1 MAFARI
7 LFYDADVSAWQ
18 IARMSLCQHTLRV
31 SRRSCEVVMYSASDL
46 RKGLKIL
53 WEGQPYEIV
62 EFQFVKPGKGAAMYK
77 CRVRHILQGNTI
89 EKTFREVDS
98 FAKPDLEGREL
109 QFSYEDGGQ
118 FVFSDPDT
126 YEEFRVDGD
135 VLGRNRLLLADTMT
149 VDVLFYNGK
158 AVEVTLPIFV
168 EKVIVETEPGF
179 KGNTATNTYKPAK
192 VEGGYEIQVPLF
204 INEGDNVR
212 IDTRTGEYA
221 DRVAK
226 K

>member
-1 MAFARI
+1 MP
-7 LFYDADVSAWQ
+7 VSKQ
-18 IARMSLCQHTLRV
+18 TLRV
-31 SRRSCEVVMYSASDL
+31 SRRVCEVNMYSASDL

-77 CRVRHILQGNTI
+77 CRVRHMLQGNTI

-98 FAKPDLEGREL
+98 FEKPDLESREL

-126 YEEFRVDGD
+126 YEESRVDGD
-135 VLGRNRLLLADTMT
+135 VLGRNALLLSDTME

-158 AVEVTLPIFV
+158 AVAVTLPIFV
-168 EKVIVETEPGF
+168 EKVIIETEPGF

-192 VEGGYEIQVPLF
+192 VEGGFEIQVPLF

>member
-1 MAFARI
+1 
-7 LFYDADVSAWQ
+7 
-18 IARMSLCQHTLRV
+18 
-31 SRRSCEVVMYSASDL
+31 MYNASDL

-77 CRVRHILQGNTI
+77 CRVRHMLQGNTI

-98 FAKPDLEGREL
+98 FGKPDLESKEL
-109 QFSYEDGGQ
+109 TFSYANGDQ
-118 FVFSDPDT
+118 YVFSDPDT
-126 YEEFRVDGD
+126 FEEFLVEGE
-135 VLGRNRLLLADTMT
+135 VLGRNKLLLSDNMHC
-149 VDVLFYNGK
+149 DVLFYNGK

-168 EKVIVETEPGF
+168 EKVVVETEPGF
-179 KGNTATNTYKPAK
+179 KGNTATNTFKPAK
-192 VEGGYEIQVPLF
+192 VEGGYELQVPLF
-204 INEGDNVR
+204 INVGDNIR

>member
-1 MAFARI
+1 
-7 LFYDADVSAWQ
+7 
-18 IARMSLCQHTLRV
+18 MSLK
-31 SRRSCEVVMYSASDL
+31 ASDL

-53 WEGQPYEIV
+53 WDGQPYEIT

-77 CRVRHILQGNTI
+77 CRVRHILQGNTV

-98 FAKPDLEGREL
+98 FEKPDLESREL
-109 QFSYEDGGQ
+109 TYSYANGEQ
-118 FVFSDPDT
+118 LVFSDPET
-126 YEEFRVDGD
+126 YEEFLVETS
-135 VLGRNRLLLADTMT
+135 VLGQNALLLDDNMK

-192 VEGGYEIQVPLF
+192 VTGGFEIQVPLF
-204 INEGDNVR
+204 IEQGDNVR
-212 IDTRTGEYA
+212 IDTRNGQYA

>member
-1 MAFARI
+1 
-7 LFYDADVSAWQ
+7 
-18 IARMSLCQHTLRV
+18 
-31 SRRSCEVVMYSASDL
+31 MYSASDL

-77 CRVRHILQGNTI
+77 CRVRHMLQGNTI

-98 FAKPDLEGREL
+98 FEKPDLESREL

-126 YEEFRVDGD
+126 YEESRVDGD
-135 VLGRNRLLLADTMT
+135 VLGRNALLLSDTME

-158 AVEVTLPIFV
+158 AVAVTLPIFV
-168 EKVIVETEPGF
+168 EKVIIETEPGF

-192 VEGGYEIQVPLF
+192 VEGGFEIQVPLF

>member
-1 MAFARI
+1 
-7 LFYDADVSAWQ
+7 
-18 IARMSLCQHTLRV
+18 MS
-31 SRRSCEVVMYSASDL
+31 YKASDL

-77 CRVRHILQGNTI
+77 CRVKHMLAGNTI

-98 FAKPDLEGREL
+98 FEKPDLESREL
-109 QFSYEDGGQ
+109 LFSYENGNQ
-118 FVFSDPDT
+118 LVFSDPDT
-126 YEEFRVDGD
+126 YEEFLVDEE
-135 VLGRNRLLLADTMT
+135 VLGRNKLLLDDAMR

-168 EKVIVETEPGF
+168 EKEIIETEPGF
-179 KGNTATNTYKPAK
+179 KGNTATNTTKPAK
-192 VEGGYEIQVPLF
+192 VTGGYDIQVPLF
-204 INEGDNVR
+204 ISQGDNVR
-212 IDTRTGEYA
+212 IDTRTGQYA